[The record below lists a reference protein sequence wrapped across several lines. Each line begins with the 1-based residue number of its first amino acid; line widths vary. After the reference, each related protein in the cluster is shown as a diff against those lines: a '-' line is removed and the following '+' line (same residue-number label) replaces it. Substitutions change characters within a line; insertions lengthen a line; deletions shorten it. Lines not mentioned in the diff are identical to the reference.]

1 MRGCDLAS
9 LVADADKV
17 VRELLDGV
25 GGGAGLDG
33 LGVVGDEDG
42 HVGLDDDNTFLAL

>member
-1 MRGCDLAS
+1 MQVAS
-9 LVADADKV
+9 LVADANEV

-33 LGVVGDEDG
+33 LGVVSDEDG
-42 HVGLDDDNTFLAL
+42 HVGLDDDDALLAL